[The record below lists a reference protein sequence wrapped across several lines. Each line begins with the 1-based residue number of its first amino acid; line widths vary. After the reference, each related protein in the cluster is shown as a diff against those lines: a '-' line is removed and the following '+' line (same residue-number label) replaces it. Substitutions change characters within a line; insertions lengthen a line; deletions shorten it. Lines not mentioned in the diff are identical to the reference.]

1 MNLTVKKNS
10 KKSQF
15 MTNEEAKEFTNNVFK
30 KITESKTIEDIDN
43 VFENLKIPEKNRM
56 KSDTYPQLKFKID
69 KDDIDTLIKKELI
82 DENTFAFKND
92 ITEKLNDP
100 LAKLLF
106 STVWKRGDLKKVKHI
121 IKGVTESNNNTI
133 EQDDALVFYQFGR
146 YLTKDDGQPI
156 IDQHVIRAFIV
167 YKSEDTNKL
176 EMLRKFETIKKSDKD
191 VITEYKNWLKGDL
204 LSENLKKNPDYTY
217 HIDKLLFATGKTI
230 KIV

>member
-1 MNLTVKKNS
+1 
-10 KKSQF
+10 

-30 KITESKTIEDIDN
+30 KITESNTIEDIDN

-69 KDDIDTLIKKELI
+69 KDDIDTLIEKELI

-92 ITEKLNDP
+92 ITEKLKDP

-106 STVWKRGDLKKVKHI
+106 ATVWKRGDLKKVKHI

-146 YLTKDDGQPI
+146 YLTKDHGQPI